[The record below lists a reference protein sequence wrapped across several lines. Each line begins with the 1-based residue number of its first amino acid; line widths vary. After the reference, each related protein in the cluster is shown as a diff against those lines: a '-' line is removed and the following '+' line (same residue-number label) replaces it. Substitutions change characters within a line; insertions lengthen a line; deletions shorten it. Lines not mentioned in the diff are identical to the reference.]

1 MSRGTMA
8 ARAQRNTRGALPAA
22 ERLIVE
28 GGDARIALDPESAAN
43 KYGCTAVPDPG
54 LLAFGSS
61 TASVISE
68 ASFAAVEQLR
78 RRLLQFAAAEP
89 RAVTYARELHR
100 IRRELLQLCGIA
112 DVADLDVVFA
122 ASGTDA
128 HLIASQLAGGTESLP
143 ALAIMVD
150 GVETGTCVPSAL
162 AGRHFSS
169 QTALGS
175 AVDEGT
181 PLAGGRAV
189 EVANVAIRLADGSPR
204 PPELIDADVESLVKM
219 AAAMGR
225 RVLLTLADVTKTG
238 MIAPS
243 HACVL
248 ALRRELPDTVEVLVD
263 ACQFRIAPS
272 TLRSYLNHGFM
283 VALTGSKFVTG
294 PTFSG
299 ALLFPPAA
307 ARRFRGRMLPQA
319 LRAYSARAEWPS
331 AWVSAGSLENT
342 ANFGLLL
349 RWEAALEELRAFRAV
364 PEAEVASFL
373 RSFADAIG
381 NRLIDDGVFEMLP
394 VPPLDRRA
402 LLAPASWDHIQTIF
416 PFVLNQSKS
425 RAAKRTLSRE
435 ETMRVYRLLQVDLAH
450 HADFERGGTSGHIAS
465 SRCQLGQPVACG
477 VRDGVPVSALRLCA
491 STRLIVEAAARG
503 GRNAAAVIE
512 KAMTALDKIA
522 LLV

>member
-1 MSRGTMA
+1 
-8 ARAQRNTRGALPAA
+8 
-22 ERLIVE
+22 
-28 GGDARIALDPESAAN
+28 
-43 KYGCTAVPDPG
+43 
-54 LLAFGSS
+54 
-61 TASVISE
+61 
-68 ASFAAVEQLR
+68 
-78 RRLLQFAAAEP
+78 
-89 RAVTYARELHR
+89 
-100 IRRELLQLCGIA
+100 
-112 DVADLDVVFA
+112 
-122 ASGTDA
+122 
-128 HLIASQLAGGTESLP
+128 
-143 ALAIMVD
+143 
-150 GVETGTCVPSAL
+150 
-162 AGRHFSS
+162 
-169 QTALGS
+169 LGS

-181 PLAGGRAV
+181 FLAGGRAI

-204 PPELIDADVESLVKM
+204 PPELIDAEVESLVKT

-272 TLRSYLNHGFM
+272 TLRAYLAHDFM

-299 ALLFPPAA
+299 ALLFPSSA

-319 LRAYSARAEWPS
+319 LRAYSARAEWPPG
-331 AWVSAGSLENT
+331 WVSAGSLDNT

-373 RSFADAIG
+373 RSFAAAVG
-381 NRLIDDGVFEMLP
+381 NRLMDGGVLEMLP
-394 VPPLDRRA
+394 AAPLDRRP

-416 PFVLNQSKS
+416 PFVLHHGKS
-425 RAAKRTLSRE
+425 QAAKRPLNRE

-450 HADFERGGTSGHIAS
+450 QPDFERGGTKGRIAS

-491 STRLIVEAAARG
+491 STRLIVEAASCG

-512 KAMTALDKIA
+512 RAMTALDKIA